1 MFHTETP
8 PLHCFS
14 TYTITLILPGS
25 LSQTLSHTHRHK
37 AHSSAR
43 CSPYLPP
50 YVPLVL
56 LIKACPFKCRP
67 VCPFRLWCRLPP
79 SWAHLNPSFHPF
91 FSPPRP
97 IALLLLRVFPL
108 LLLFSAWHIVFFALQ
123 GDYTAHAILNPYLG
137 PPLIFV
143 NKAVHVRLKTIK
155 SIKPLLLLLSLLYW
169 LYPLFYGVAELL
181 SLWSCVS
188 FMLCLSLS
196 HSPPEVISRVYGW
209 EVQSRRA
216 FMSLSPGIRVSCSG
230 EK

>member
-1 MFHTETP
+1 M
-8 PLHCFS
+8 
-14 TYTITLILPGS
+14 
-25 LSQTLSHTHRHK
+25 
-37 AHSSAR
+37 
-43 CSPYLPP
+43 SP
-50 YVPLVL
+50 
-56 LIKACPFKCRP
+56 
-67 VCPFRLWCRLPP
+67 RLPVQAVVP
-79 SWAHLNPSFHPF
+79 ITPILSPPNPLFSSFF
-91 FSPPRP
+91 FPPRP

-108 LLLFSAWHIVFFALQ
+108 LLLFSAWHIVFFALH
-123 GDYTAHAILNPYLG
+123 GDYTAHAILNPYSG